1 MKTPLHGTLGGTS
14 PQLLVLPASSDS
26 TCSLALSDAGRA
38 GHCGGGPP
46 VDPPCFGCSRLSH
59 ALFRRAALMQVL
71 FAFAMG
77 FILKAVGPALVMQLM
92 FELQSKRLGTDRS
105 ESMLAVS

>member
-1 MKTPLHGTLGGTS
+1 VVQLSTAVCYDTSHCTLPL
-14 PQLLVLPASSDS
+14 
-26 TCSLALSDAGRA
+26 
-38 GHCGGGPP
+38 
-46 VDPPCFGCSRLSH
+46 
-59 ALFRRAALMQVL
+59 QVL

-105 ESMLAVS
+105 ELMLQLGRLITYRNPLINVLRMSSCSSVCQRLDQRGSV

>member
-1 MKTPLHGTLGGTS
+1 
-14 PQLLVLPASSDS
+14 
-26 TCSLALSDAGRA
+26 
-38 GHCGGGPP
+38 
-46 VDPPCFGCSRLSH
+46 
-59 ALFRRAALMQVL
+59 MQVL

-105 ESMLAVS
+105 EFMLAVN

>member
-1 MKTPLHGTLGGTS
+1 M
-14 PQLLVLPASSDS
+14 
-26 TCSLALSDAGRA
+26 
-38 GHCGGGPP
+38 
-46 VDPPCFGCSRLSH
+46 
-59 ALFRRAALMQVL
+59 L

-105 ESMLAVS
+105 ESTPHFDRACPIDAVTSMCRAKSHARSASDEGGMSSSCNYTQITVRCMCCGLYCRSAGDGGGGLQL

>member
-1 MKTPLHGTLGGTS
+1 MPA
-14 PQLLVLPASSDS
+14 LVVLVHQQAG
-26 TCSLALSDAGRA
+26 CCALAALS
-38 GHCGGGPP
+38 CTS
-46 VDPPCFGCSRLSH
+46 VRLC
-59 ALFRRAALMQVL
+59 RAAPMQVL